1 MKDYI
6 KDIIKGTESDLPFYY
21 DHYDEESLTEIIRS
35 HTQVVEYQK
44 TKKDTK
50 KIFQILLVVDD
61 FADDPAFSRNSK
73 LLHSLFTRGRHSG
86 ISTIVSTQKFTAIHP
101 IIRCNATEMYVFRLR
116 SFQDLA
122 AFLDEVS
129 ALVNKKALLQ
139 MYELATSEPYSFLY
153 VKMTSKSKKNMF
165 MIRFDK
171 YLEVEDTI
179 LE

>member
-1 MKDYI
+1 
-6 KDIIKGTESDLPFYY
+6 
-21 DHYDEESLTEIIRS
+21 
-35 HTQVVEYQK
+35 
-44 TKKDTK
+44 
-50 KIFQILLVVDD
+50 
-61 FADDPAFSRNSK
+61 
-73 LLHSLFTRGRHSG
+73 
-86 ISTIVSTQKFTAIHP
+86 
-101 IIRCNATEMYVFRLR
+101 MYVFRLR